1 MIFIKITLSEKV
13 EQIINVDNILQL
25 IEGEDLQLIEV
36 ENKERFQSVPS
47 YTLILKNCGPIKI
60 TEEVYKQIKEK
71 IKDLIL

>member
-1 MIFIKITLSEKV
+1 MSFIKITLSEKV

-25 IEGEDLQLIEV
+25 IKGEDLQIIE
-36 ENKERFQSVPS
+36 EEANERFEAITS
-47 YTLILKNCGPIKI
+47 YTLILKNCGPSKI

>member
-1 MIFIKITLSEKV
+1 MSFIKITLSEKV

-25 IEGEDLQLIEV
+25 IKGEDLQLIEGV
-36 ENKERFQSVPS
+36 HERFEAIQS

-71 IKDLIL
+71 IKDLII